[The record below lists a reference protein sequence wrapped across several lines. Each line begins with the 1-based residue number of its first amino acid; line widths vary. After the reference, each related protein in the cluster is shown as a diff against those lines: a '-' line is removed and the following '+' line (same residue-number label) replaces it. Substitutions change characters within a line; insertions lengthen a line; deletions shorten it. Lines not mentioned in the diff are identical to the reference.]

1 MNFYYIF
8 DYIYSCAF
16 SYGID
21 LNFEHFR
28 TSTGIKL
35 GDLFMSY
42 KSMFQDVRTAVDYV
56 HLKVN
61 SYCIKAND

>member
-1 MNFYYIF
+1 MYIVTVIF
-8 DYIYSCAF
+8 R
-16 SYGID
+16 
-21 LNFEHFR
+21 NR

-56 HLKVN
+56 HLKGDLKRLTVEN
-61 SYCIKAND
+61 LSKFVT